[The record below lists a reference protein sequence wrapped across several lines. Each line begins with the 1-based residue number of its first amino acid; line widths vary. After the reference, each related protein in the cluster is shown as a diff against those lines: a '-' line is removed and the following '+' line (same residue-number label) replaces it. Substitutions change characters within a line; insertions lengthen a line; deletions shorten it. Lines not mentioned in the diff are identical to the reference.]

1 MSSLVENSANPFVQG
16 MTRQAFELL
25 KTPYEVIIKGR
36 EDHMKRLEGHGYS
49 EVFTT
54 AASGYDDFMTQTNRS
69 ST

>member
-1 MSSLVENSANPFVQG
+1 